1 MPELS
6 NPHDHFFKQVL
17 SRPEAARDMVLN
29 YLPAEVV
36 AVLDPASL
44 TLRKDSFVDGAL
56 KEHFSDLLY
65 QVDLKD
71 GQGAYVY
78 ILLEHKSHAEPLVAF
93 QLLRYLVRIWEQ
105 SLREGSGGRLAPIIP
120 MVVYHRC
127 SSLSSRISNDSSA
140 KRNVRP

>member
-17 SRPEAARDMVLN
+17 SRPDAARDMVLN

-36 AVLDPASL
+36 AVLDPTSL
-44 TLRKDSFVDGAL
+44 ALRKDSFVDGVL

-65 QVDLKD
+65 QVALKD

-78 ILLEHKSHAEPLVAF
+78 VLLEHKSHAEPLAVCRRDPPRDWSRGF
-93 QLLRYLVRIWEQ
+93 SRRK
-105 SLREGSGGRLAPIIP
+105 GG
-120 MVVYHRC
+120 
-127 SSLSSRISNDSSA
+127 NF
-140 KRNVRP
+140 RPKPAEA